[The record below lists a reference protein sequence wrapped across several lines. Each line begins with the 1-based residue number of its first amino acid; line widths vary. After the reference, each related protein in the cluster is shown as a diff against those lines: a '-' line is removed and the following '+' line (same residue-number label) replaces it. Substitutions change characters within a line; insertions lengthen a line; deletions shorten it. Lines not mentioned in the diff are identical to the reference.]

1 MIMGNI
7 IRGNSEILNK
17 ARVFEEEAVNNISE
31 KERPSFH
38 LSAPIGWINDPN
50 GFSMFNGEYHL
61 FYQYHPYDIK
71 WGPMHWG
78 HSKTKDFIKWE
89 QLPVALAPDEEYD
102 LEGCFSGSAIEL
114 DGKHVLIYTG
124 VVDKVEDDGSHFIR
138 QTQCVAIGDGIDYEK
153 LDCNPVIDSFLLPED
168 SNLEDFRDPKIW
180 KEGEDFYVVVGSRHA
195 DGSGQILLYK
205 SKDLRNWSFVSVLD
219 RSENKLGRMWECPD
233 FFKLDG
239 SDIMIISPQEVKA
252 KGLKFH
258 NGHNTAYLIGK
269 YDKENHKFNR
279 ESYEPIDF
287 GLDFYAP
294 QTLETEDGRRIMI
307 GWMQSWENNIVPS
320 AFKWCGMMTIP
331 RELTMKDRHLIQNP
345 IREIENYYKNTVKY
359 ENQLIQNEVNL
370 DGISGRE
377 IDMTVEISG
386 TDYED
391 FTISVAKNNEYETL
405 INFDPKKNLISFDR
419 SYSSKIGDL
428 LHKREMKVRNQNG
441 KIKLRLIIDKYS
453 VEIFVNDGEQV
464 MTSTFYTELEATDIS
479 FYAKGNAIINIEK
492 HDIVVE

>member
-1 MIMGNI
+1 MSNI
-7 IRGNSEILNK
+7 IRGNSKILDK
-17 ARVFEEEAVNNISE
+17 ARIFEEEAANNISE

-38 LSAPIGWINDPN
+38 LSAPVGWINDPN
-50 GFSMFNGEYHL
+50 GFSSFSGEYHL

-89 QLPVALAPDEEYD
+89 QLPAALAPDQEYD
-102 LEGCFSGSAIEL
+102 KGGCFSGSAIEV

-124 VVDKVEDDGSHFIR
+124 VVDNIEEDGSHFIR
-138 QTQCVAIGDGIDYEK
+138 QTQCIAIGDGVDYEK
-153 LDCNPVIDSFLLPED
+153 LDCNPVITSDSLPQG
-168 SNLEDFRDPKIW
+168 SSLEDFRDPKMW
-180 KEGEDFYVVVGSRHA
+180 KDGDYFYTVVGSRHA
-195 DGSGQILLYK
+195 DESGQILLYK
-205 SKDLRNWSFVSVLD
+205 STDLRNWSFVTILD

-233 FFKLDG
+233 FFNLEG

-252 KGLKFH
+252 EGLNFH
-258 NGHNTAYLIGK
+258 NGHNAAYLIGK
-269 YDKENHKFNR
+269 YDKENYKFDR
-279 ESYEPIDF
+279 EGYEPIDF

-294 QTLETEDGRRIMI
+294 QTLEAEDGRRIMI

-320 AFKWCGMMTIP
+320 FFEWCGMMTIP
-331 RELTMKDRHLIQNP
+331 RELTIKDGHLIQNP

-359 ENQLIQNEVNL
+359 ENQLIQDEVNL

-386 TDYED
+386 TDYEE

-419 SYSSKIGDL
+419 SYSSKLGDL
-428 LHKREMKVRNQNG
+428 LHKRDMKVRDQNG
-441 KIKLRLIIDKYS
+441 NIKLRLIIDKYS

-464 MTSTFYTELEATDIS
+464 MTSTFYTTLDATDIS
-479 FYAKGNAIINIEK
+479 FYAKGNATINIEK
-492 HDIVVE
+492 HDIVLN

>member
-1 MIMGNI
+1 MIMGNTI
-7 IRGNSEILNK
+7 KDNSEILDK
-17 ARVFEEEAVNNISE
+17 ARVFEKEAANNISD

-50 GFSMFNGEYHL
+50 GFSMFKGEYHL

-89 QLPVALAPDEEYD
+89 QLPTALAPDEEYD
-102 LEGCFSGSAIEL
+102 MGGCFSGSAIEA
-114 DGKHVLIYTG
+114 DGKHVLMYTG
-124 VVDKVEDDGSHFIR
+124 VIEKMEEDGSHFIR

-153 LDCNPVIDSFLLPED
+153 LDCNPVIDSCLLPQE

-180 KEGEDFYVVVGSRHA
+180 KEGEDFYVVVGSRYA

-205 SKDLRNWSFVSVLD
+205 SKDLRNWKFVTVLD

-239 SDIMIISPQEVKA
+239 HDIMIISPQEVKA
-252 KGLKFH
+252 EKLRFH
-258 NGHNTAYLIGK
+258 NGHNVAYLIGK
-269 YDKENHKFNR
+269 YDKENYIFDR
-279 ESYEPIDF
+279 EGYEPIDF

-294 QTLETEDGRRIMI
+294 QTLEAEDGRRIMI

-320 AFKWCGMMTIP
+320 SFKWCGMMTIP
-331 RELTMKDRHLIQNP
+331 RELSIKDGHLIQNP
-345 IREIENYYKNTVKY
+345 IREIQSYYKNTVKY
-359 ENQLIQNEVNL
+359 ENQLIQDKVKL

-405 INFDPKKNLISFDR
+405 INFDPKRNLISFDR
-419 SYSSKIGDL
+419 SYSSKLGDL

-453 VEIFVNDGEQV
+453 IEIFVNDGEQV
-464 MTSTFYTELEATDIS
+464 MTSTFYTDLDVKGIE
-479 FYAKGNAIINIEK
+479 FYAKGNATINIEK
-492 HDIVVE
+492 HDIVLK

>member
-1 MIMGNI
+1 MSNI
-7 IRGNSEILNK
+7 IRGNSKILDK
-17 ARVFEEEAVNNISE
+17 ARIFEEEAANNISE

-38 LSAPIGWINDPN
+38 LSAPVGWINDPN
-50 GFSMFNGEYHL
+50 GFSSFSGEYHL

-89 QLPVALAPDEEYD
+89 QLPAALAPDQEYD
-102 LEGCFSGSAIEL
+102 KGGCFSGSAIEV

-124 VVDKVEDDGSHFIR
+124 VVDKVEDDGSYLIR
-138 QTQCVAIGDGIDYEK
+138 QTQCIAIGDGVDYEK
-153 LDCNPVIDSFLLPED
+153 LDCNPVITSDSLPQG
-168 SNLEDFRDPKIW
+168 SSLEDFRDPKMW
-180 KEGEDFYVVVGSRHA
+180 KDGDYFYTVVGSRHA
-195 DGSGQILLYK
+195 DESGQILLYK
-205 SKDLRNWSFVSVLD
+205 STDLRNWSFVTILD

-233 FFKLDG
+233 FFNLDG

-252 KGLKFH
+252 EGLNFH
-258 NGHNTAYLIGK
+258 NGHNAAYLIGK
-269 YDKENHKFNR
+269 YDKENYKFDR
-279 ESYEPIDF
+279 EGYEPIDF

-294 QTLETEDGRRIMI
+294 QTLEAEDGRRIMI

-320 AFKWCGMMTIP
+320 SFKWCGMMTIP
-331 RELTMKDRHLIQNP
+331 RELTMKDGHLIQKP

-359 ENQLIQNEVNL
+359 ENQLIQDEVNL

-386 TDYED
+386 TDYEY
-391 FTISVAKNNEYETL
+391 FTISVAKNNDYETL

-419 SYSSKIGDL
+419 SYSSKVGDF

-464 MTSTFYTELEATDIS
+464 MTSTFYTDLNAKGIA
-479 FYAKGNAIINIEK
+479 FYAKGNTTVNIEK
-492 HDIVVE
+492 HDIVLN

>member
-1 MIMGNI
+1 MGNI
-7 IRGNSEILNK
+7 IRSNSKILDK
-17 ARVFEEEAVNNISE
+17 ARIFEKEAANNISYKE
-31 KERPSFH
+31 KPSFH
-38 LSAPIGWINDPN
+38 LSAPVGWINDPN
-50 GFSMFNGEYHL
+50 GFSMFKGEYHL

-89 QLPVALAPDEEYD
+89 QLPTVLAPDEEYD
-102 LEGCFSGSAIEL
+102 MGGCFSGSAIEL
-114 DGKHVLIYTG
+114 DGTHVLMYTG
-124 VVDKVEDDGSHFIR
+124 VVDKVEEDGSHFIR

-153 LDCNPVIDSFLLPED
+153 LDCNPVIDSFLLPEG
-168 SNLEDFRDPKIW
+168 SKLEDFRDPKMW
-180 KEGEDFYVVVGSRHA
+180 KDGDYFYVVVGSRHA
-195 DGSGQILLYK
+195 DESGQILLYK

-258 NGHNTAYLIGK
+258 NGHNTAYLIGQ
-269 YDKENHKFNR
+269 YDKENYKFNR

-320 AFKWCGMMTIP
+320 SFKWCGMMTIP
-331 RELTMKDRHLIQNP
+331 RELTMKDGHLIQNP

-370 DGISGRE
+370 DGILGRE

-391 FTISVAKNNEYETL
+391 FTISVAKNNEYETI
-405 INFDPKKNLISFDR
+405 INFDPKKDLISFDR
-419 SYSSKIGDL
+419 SYSSKLGDL
-428 LHKREMKVRNQNG
+428 LHKREIKVRNQNG

-464 MTSTFYTELEATDIS
+464 MTSTFYTELDATGIS
-479 FYAKGNAIINIEK
+479 FYAKGNATVSIEK